1 MDEHVSEAFIGIV
14 NFSLSLSNLFRLPL
28 VYYRLFDGMEL
39 GLGEGDSFFNFFPFF
54 VQAQDRLIRRYSLFC
69 VTGQSLGYGFVNYHR
84 PEDAE
89 KAINTL
95 NGLRLQNKTIK
106 VRSP

>member
-39 GLGEGDSFFNFFPFF
+39 GLGEGDSFFNFFSFF
-54 VQAQDRLIRRYSLFC
+54 CSSARSFNSTVFSFLCYRSEFRLRFR
-69 VTGQSLGYGFVNYHR
+69 
-84 PEDAE
+84 
-89 KAINTL
+89 
-95 NGLRLQNKTIK
+95 
-106 VRSP
+106 